1 MRVNW
6 RKVVAG
12 VVVGSSASLAL
23 VGQAGATT
31 PTSTPLNTGRDAVAN
46 QVLSGGSDTTYRV
59 ESDLSVLYNG
69 SPGCSQVRSS
79 YPLQC
84 NPLSGVDPKGPNGAD
99 SSALNDNWDH
109 DAITQDYPTGS
120 GGGIAA
126 LDAGTVQIA
135 RSSKLDVTTTKHFYA
150 YADDGIAVG
159 TLGSRVPTQFT
170 IAQLNQIWACNV
182 PAANGFNANTWGALL
197 GGSTLNPTHVIQP
210 YGMNST
216 SGTYKTM
223 NGFIGT
229 DVDAG
234 ACANKVAS
242 LNDFPFENDFKPVVA
257 DANSKSYN
265 LGDVV
270 WFGSLG
276 ELLTYSYKADGAN
289 LWPIV
294 DSTGQTV
301 TPDKSNIQINPANIS
316 DPTKA
321 HPYPFRRYIFRA
333 VLKSDLDFSAAPGG
347 NVQLVPGGNVNAV
360 TVTGAHGAAAD
371 YALWGCQPTSY
382 FDTLGV
388 NTALDPYTGSTYA
401 TEINGAITND
411 GFQRI
416 PGVDRRFGACD
427 YDQAMP

>member
-1 MRVNW
+1 M
-6 RKVVAG
+6 
-12 VVVGSSASLAL
+12 
-23 VGQAGATT
+23 
-31 PTSTPLNTGRDAVAN
+31 
-46 QVLSGGSDTTYRV
+46 
-59 ESDLSVLYNG
+59 
-69 SPGCSQVRSS
+69 
-79 YPLQC
+79 
-84 NPLSGVDPKGPNGAD
+84 
-99 SSALNDNWDH
+99 
-109 DAITQDYPTGS
+109 
-120 GGGIAA
+120 
-126 LDAGTVQIA
+126 
-135 RSSKLDVTTTKHFYA
+135 
-150 YADDGIAVG
+150 
-159 TLGSRVPTQFT
+159 
-170 IAQLNQIWACNV
+170 
-182 PAANGFNANTWGALL
+182 
-197 GGSTLNPTHVIQP
+197 
-210 YGMNST
+210 
-216 SGTYKTM
+216 
-223 NGFIGT
+223 
-229 DVDAG
+229 
-234 ACANKVAS
+234 
-242 LNDFPFENDFKPVVA
+242 
-257 DANSKSYN
+257 
-265 LGDVV
+265 
-270 WFGSLG
+270 
-276 ELLTYSYKADGAN
+276 
-289 LWPIV
+289 